1 MSIHYPVLAQF
12 FLPHAVR
19 FELLNCE
26 HACYSGIVLPLSLTD
41 CSHSQSGLDVS
52 AHGFCGV
59 KHLVL
64 RGVNHNRNK
73 NSLTCVWI
81 QACLSSR
88 LCLSYSITFING
100 GMAVKLICWGGKHWQ
115 TSQRYTGPNWAD
127 KYHRLRSLALQ
138 HCCIHHPECK
148 LTTSSGVPPACL
160 VREIYLLP
168 KVQLKS
174 RERFP
179 LCWLP

>member
-12 FLPHAVR
+12 FLPRTVR
-19 FELLNCE
+19 FQLLNCE
-26 HACYSGIVLPLSLTD
+26 HACYSGIVLPLSLND

-100 GMAVKLICWGGKHWQ
+100 GMAVKLICWGGN
-115 TSQRYTGPNWAD
+115 TGR
-127 KYHRLRSLALQ
+127 HLRDILALIGQ
-138 HCCIHHPECK
+138 INITGCALWPYSTVAYIT
-148 LTTSSGVPPACL
+148 LNVNWPPAVGCRPPVL
-160 VREIYLLP
+160 SARFIFCP
-168 KVQLKS
+168 K
-174 RERFP
+174 
-179 LCWLP
+179 CN